1 VGQEMATRQAPPRF
15 ARSAKVTNS
24 SFALRATRLARDAF
38 RSQKLKGETKQRSGG
53 RYEQKVHRWN

>member
-1 VGQEMATRQAPPRF
+1 MATRQAPPRF

-38 RSQKLKGETKQRSGG
+38 GSQKLRVESEAEER
-53 RYEQKVHRWN
+53 RPL